1 MKKTLLTTG
10 LIAFSFGAFAQ
21 FTADKLV
28 VSQYG
33 DGVAA
38 LTSKTLPVFL
48 KQYDINAS
56 ANPSL
61 SVAMPTVASGANFA
75 FTGLSASTTEG
86 LISLSA
92 DGTNLAMFGYGV
104 AVDATAVAA
113 ADPRCMALITNGS
126 GTVNV
131 NTTTT
136 ILGSIT
142 VTQPRCAATDGVGFW
157 TATAAGGIYYTV
169 LGANTSTSIASAP
182 GPLRSLN
189 IYNGQLYETTNS
201 NSPASLH
208 VATVGTGL
216 PTTTAS
222 LTALSG
228 LEGSTTVAPIQ
239 PNQAAFLKTTAGV
252 GAPNL
257 VYITSDI
264 LSAGKIEKYVFNGAT
279 WVGMGS
285 VTVSMATAALS
296 VKGITARIIA
306 GVAYIYANTA
316 TSIISI
322 QDAAPFTS
330 TITDVLNPF
339 TTLTTAPANTLFKG
353 IAFTPGTNVLPIKLS
368 SFTGKS
374 ALNGAQLSWTT
385 SSEKNNNH
393 FEVLR
398 CTDGTQFIK
407 IGQVAGSGNSDAAL
421 NYSFLDRNAVIGANY
436 YKLNQ
441 VDNNGSKE
449 EFGPVVVTS
458 NGQAAAIS
466 VYANKASGQ
475 INVNVFANKGGYGV
489 LNVYDAGGK
498 VIAKQNL
505 SLQAGNNQISLN
517 SQNAGAGLYIAS
529 LTFAGETLTKK
540 FIFQ

>member
-1 MKKTLLTTG
+1 MKKTLLTAG
-10 LIAFSFGAFAQ
+10 LIALTFGAFAQ

-33 DGVAA
+33 DGAAA
-38 LTSKTLPVFL
+38 LTTKTLPVFL
-48 KQYDINAS
+48 KQYDIVVS

-61 SVAMPTVASGANFA
+61 SIAMPTAASGANFP
-75 FTGLSASTTEG
+75 FTGLSAGSNEG

-92 DGTNLAMFGYGV
+92 DGASLAMFGYGV
-104 AVDATAVAA
+104 AVDAAAVAA
-113 ADPRCMALITNGS
+113 TDPRTMAIVDAA
-126 GTVNV
+126 GTVNTS
-131 NTTTT
+131 TTQVGSATT
-136 ILGSIT
+136 LVG
-142 VTQPRCAATDGVGFW
+142 PRSAATNGVGFW
-157 TATAAGGIYYTV
+157 TCSSVGGIYYTV
-169 LGANTSTSIASAP
+169 LGASTSTSIAATP
-182 GPLRSLN
+182 GPIRSLS
-189 IYNGQLYETTNS
+189 IYNGQLYEVTNS

-216 PTTTAS
+216 PVTTST
-222 LTALSG
+222 LTALPG
-228 LEGSTTVAPIQ
+228 LEGSTTVAPIT
-239 PNQAAFLKTTAGV
+239 PNQAVFLKTTAGV
-252 GAPNL
+252 GAPNV

-264 LSAGKIEKYVFNGAT
+264 ASAGKIEKYVFNGTT
-279 WVGMGS
+279 WVGMGT
-285 VTVSMATAALS
+285 VTVSTATAALS

-330 TITDVLNPF
+330 TITDVANPV
-339 TTLTTAPANTLFKG
+339 TILASAPANTLFKG

-374 ALNGAQLSWTT
+374 ELNGAQLSWTT

-398 CTDGTQFIK
+398 STDGTQFSK

-421 NYSFLDRNAVIGANY
+421 NYSFLDRNAAIGANY

-441 VDNNGSKE
+441 VDNNGTSE
-449 EFGPVVVTS
+449 EFGPVVVTL

-475 INVNVFANKGGYGV
+475 INVNVFANKGGEGV

-498 VIAKQNL
+498 VVANQKV

-517 SQNAGAGLYIAS
+517 SQNAGAGLHIAS